1 MGASGRTWLT
11 CRMEEEHYNELELY
25 RFPEIQ
31 VLSIEPEFDYSFD
44 DEWKEYKK
52 EAGIYYKKRKE
63 RELYL
68 RKQNGL

>member
-11 CRMEEEHYNELELY
+11 CRMEEEYYQQLELNRY
-25 RFPEIQ
+25 PEVEII
-31 VLSIEPEFDYSFD
+31 SIEPEFDYSFD

-52 EAGIYYKKRKE
+52 EAGIAYKKRKE